1 MGRTNRITLQ
11 QPNYIATRQTNIL
24 PPKFSVNEFC
34 SNVLG
39 ISASMIR
46 VPDYFPLHEVKAK
59 FQSL

>member
-39 ISASMIR
+39 ISASRIR
-46 VPDYFPLHEVKAK
+46 VPDYFPLHEVKA
-59 FQSL
+59 